1 MGVMDELIFI
11 FIFPLELQNAQKENN
26 LKNGQHYHRLKYLL
40 FLSHALSSAFQAI
53 LDISNWDNLT
63 VFIKY

>member
-11 FIFPLELQNAQKENN
+11 FIFPLELQNARKENN
-26 LKNGQHYHRLKYLL
+26 LKNGQHYHRLNYLL
-40 FLSHALSSAFQAI
+40 FLSHASAFQAI
-53 LDISNWDNLT
+53 LDISNRDNLT